1 VTSGFLVAGALRLML
16 YRELPAS
23 QWFNLA
29 WWGFRTFMTFE
40 KEAPAPPAPPPSKR
54 RAPLESMTLTVDG

>member
-1 VTSGFLVAGALRLML
+1 VTSGFLMAGALRVVLHH
-16 YRELPAS
+16 ELPAP

-40 KEAPAPPAPPPSKR
+40 KETPTDAAGSPA
-54 RAPLESMTLTVDG
+54 APLSNAETPAAT